1 MRKIRFMTEE
11 FFRSI
16 HKSLLKNLLLMAMFS
31 ISLVM
36 TVIMASYYFDLG
48 DRYLGSTQQLGDKIW
63 CPLELMSSEDSE
75 IEDSLMTVTGC
86 QNMMA
91 YYETLR
97 SSKDCPIIS
106 VDIPD
111 LYMKEEDVKRFF
123 GDRSYN
129 SFKPEPEREAV
140 MAEFEDEGICS
151 LIHMKSARIDLGA
164 YRSFGLSTQE
174 GEGFTEQ
181 NLRLEHWS
189 DPIPIL
195 LGSDYKGIIEP
206 GAEFSI
212 QCWFYDYPCRVVGI
226 LEKGAVIPQYPASA
240 NTDLSQLDS
249 QILLPFGIQVS
260 EPAETVDEIKKYAY
274 LALLS
279 LEAGIAQIP
288 EGKVKEQVAVFQ
300 DVGKEFEL
308 PPVHVVGT
316 TMGVDLLR
324 KESVVSI
331 RILLILSVTLS
342 CFTLYGI
349 FITFYDK
356 IQSNSRVYGIYL
368 MNGCSLSMI
377 LIPLLLEIV
386 VTLLPAVFVSR
397 LMFVREDANV
407 YYRPEAIMRAA
418 YVMAGLIFMIGIGVV
433 AFLMRGVDT
442 EHLIRQKD

>member
-11 FFRSI
+11 FFRSF
-16 HKSLLKNLLLMAMFS
+16 HKSLLKNLLLMVMFS

-36 TVIMASYYFDLG
+36 TVIMGSYYFDLG
-48 DRYLGSTQQLGDKIW
+48 DRYPDITQQVGDRIW
-63 CPLELMSSEDSE
+63 CPLEFMAENDSE

-86 QNMMA
+86 QNLMD
-91 YYETLR
+91 YYETIR

-106 VDIPD
+106 VEIPGII
-111 LYMKEEDVKRFF
+111 MKEEDVKHIFD
-123 GDRSYN
+123 DRCYLN
-129 SFKPEPEREAV
+129 FLLETRKEAF
-140 MAEFEDEGICS
+140 MAEFGEEGICS
-151 LIHMKSARIDLGA
+151 LLEMKGARVDMRA
-164 YRSFGLSTQE
+164 YRHFGLTTQE

-181 NLRLEHWS
+181 NLRLAHWS

-195 LGSDYKGIIEP
+195 LGSDYKGIMRP
-206 GAEFSI
+206 GDEFSLR
-212 QCWFYDYPCRVVGI
+212 CWGYVYPCRVAGI
-226 LEKGAVIPQYPASA
+226 LEKGAMIPEYPASP
-240 NTDLSQLDS
+240 NTDFCQLDS
-249 QILLPFGIQVS
+249 RILLPFDIQVS

-274 LALLS
+274 LSYLS

-288 EGKVKEQVAVFQ
+288 EGKVKEQVAVFR

-308 PPVHVVGT
+308 PPVQVIGT

-324 KESVVSI
+324 NESIASI

-377 LIPLLLEIV
+377 LVPLLLEIAV
-386 VTLLPAVFVSR
+386 ILVPAAFVSR
-397 LMFVREDANV
+397 LVFVRENSNV
-407 YYRPEAIMRAA
+407 YYMPEDIIRTACVI
-418 YVMAGLIFMIGIGVV
+418 AGLVFVAGIGVV
-433 AFLMRGVDT
+433 VFLMRGVDT